1 MTISISASA
10 DQGGRPCV
18 IRGAKLLDA
27 NRWRG
32 ELADILIIGD
42 SIAAIAPGVEA
53 PESAWAL
60 DGTGLL
66 IHPGFVNGHTH
77 GHNAISKGTG
87 DRWTLELLLAAG
99 PWITGQRSMA
109 DRYLSASLNAVEM
122 ALKGCTAA
130 YDLFLELPEPT
141 VEGIHEAIRAYQDVG
156 IRVTIAPMLSDIS
169 LYDAVPGLLDAL
181 PPELQRS
188 VSRDRP
194 PRWQDSFQVMESL
207 VKTSHFDSE
216 RARIAIAPTIPMHCS
231 DEFLRACRK
240 LADDTGLGIQSH
252 VAESKVQLIGA
263 EKRYHSSIVAH
274 LKTLGLIRGNFTVAH
289 GVWLSDEDMETLA
302 AAGASVSVNPG
313 SNLRLGNGLPD
324 VRRMLKHGVNVA
336 VGTDGSASA
345 DNQNMYEATRLASY
359 VSRVNGPDPSDWL
372 TSQEAFYAATCG
384 GSRALGFEDHLGR
397 LAPGA
402 KADLVFL
409 DLQSINW
416 LPMNDPLNQL
426 AYTEDGL
433 SVCHVMVGGRFI
445 VRDRQLLTIDLQAL
459 ARRAAAAQAR
469 LESETSG
476 ARLLYDQLEP
486 FVASYCPGLASAR
499 HHVHRYCNPG

>member
-1 MTISISASA
+1 MNVPMTLPHDS
-10 DQGGRPCV
+10 GRPSI

-32 ELADILIIGD
+32 ENADLLIIGD
-42 SIAAIAPGVEA
+42 SIAAVAPRVEA
-53 PESAWAL
+53 PESALAI

-77 GHNAISKGTG
+77 GHNALAKGTG

-99 PWITGQRSMA
+99 PWITGQRSA
-109 DRYLSASLNAVEM
+109 EDRYLSAALNAAEM

-141 VEGIHEAIRAYQDVG
+141 VEGILEAIRAYQDVG

-169 LYDAVPGLLDAL
+169 LYDAIPGLFDAL
-181 PPELQRS
+181 PSALQRA
-188 VSRDRP
+188 VGDHRP
-194 PRWQDSFQVMESL
+194 PRWQDSFRVMEAL
-207 VKTSHFDSE
+207 AKTSHFDSE
-216 RARIAIAPTIPMHCS
+216 QVHIAIAPTIPMHCS
-231 DEFLRACRK
+231 DEFLQACRK

-274 LKTLGLIRGNFTVAH
+274 LNSLGLIRRNFTVAH

-313 SNLRLGNGLPD
+313 SNMRLGNGLPD

-336 VGTDGSASA
+336 VGTDGSASS
-345 DNQNMYEATRLASY
+345 DNQNMYEATRLTSY

-372 TSQEAFYAATCG
+372 TSQEAFYGATCG
-384 GSRALGFEDHLGR
+384 GSRALGFENHLGR
-397 LAPGA
+397 LSSGA

-409 DLQSINW
+409 DLKSINW

-426 AYTEDGL
+426 AYVEDGL
-433 SVCHVMVGGRFI
+433 SVRHVMVGGRFI
-445 VRDRQLLTIDLQAL
+445 VKDRRLLTIDLQAL
-459 ARRAAAAQAR
+459 AARVSAAQAR
-469 LESETSG
+469 LVSHTRD
-476 ARLLYDQLEP
+476 ARDLYNQLEP
-486 FVASYCPGLASAR
+486 FVASFCPALASTP
-499 HHVHRYCNPG
+499 HPVHRYCHPE